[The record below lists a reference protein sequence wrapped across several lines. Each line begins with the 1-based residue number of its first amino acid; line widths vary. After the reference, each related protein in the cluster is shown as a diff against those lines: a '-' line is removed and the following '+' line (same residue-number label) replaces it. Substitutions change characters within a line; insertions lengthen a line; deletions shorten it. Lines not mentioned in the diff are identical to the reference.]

1 MWDILKAFFA
11 PHYPKSPVNH
21 YRIGRRFDPGAPGD
35 VFISDLG
42 LPIILFRGSARIAGS
57 LLKFQPP
64 QVVVPQMV
72 GIQGVGGVQAGQ
84 YVGQPLI
91 DPAQLDNSPGE

>member
-1 MWDILKAFFA
+1 MWSLLKALIG
-11 PHYPKSPVNH
+11 PQHPKSPVNH

-42 LPIILFRGSARIAGS
+42 LPIIMFNGRARVAGS
-57 LLKFQPP
+57 LSKFQPP
-64 QVVVPQMV
+64 QIWFPAQQ

-84 YVGQPLI
+84 YVGQRLV
-91 DPAQLDNSPGE
+91 DPAQLNTEPGE